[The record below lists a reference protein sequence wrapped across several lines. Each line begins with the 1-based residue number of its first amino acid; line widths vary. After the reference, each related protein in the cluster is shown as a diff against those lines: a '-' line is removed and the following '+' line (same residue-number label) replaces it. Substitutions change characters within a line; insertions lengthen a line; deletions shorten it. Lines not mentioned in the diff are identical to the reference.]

1 MAFILNVTHS
11 DAMTNAKEVCFAII
25 FLLPFRCTALALQKR
40 NRNGDLSMTFYVT
53 FEKNSAQASKAMSDW
68 LERNI
73 DANVYTAALNYAVLH
88 KMPTPSH

>member
-1 MAFILNVTHS
+1 
-11 DAMTNAKEVCFAII
+11 
-25 FLLPFRCTALALQKR
+25 
-40 NRNGDLSMTFYVT
+40 MTFYVT

-88 KMPTPSH
+88 KMSTPSH